1 MDVHE
6 LVTDELWAYV
16 EPLLPP
22 HPPHPKGGND
32 FKPDRPALCGIIYI
46 LREGIGWNKLPLAL
60 GCGSGS
66 TCRRRFKAWRAA
78 GVWPRLH
85 RVLLERLAGAGA
97 IDWSRVSVD
106 SASVPAKKGAPPPG
120 KTRPTGGNQARN
132 TTSRS
137 IAAAS
142 RWRPG

>member
-6 LVTDELWAYV
+6 LVTDELWAAI

-32 FKPDRPALCGIIYI
+32 FKPDRPALCGIVYI
-46 LREGIGWNKLPLAL
+46 LREGIGWNRLPLAL

-66 TCRRRFKAWRAA
+66 TCRRRFRDWRAA

-85 RVLLERLAGAGA
+85 RVLLEKLAGAGA

-106 SASVPAKKGAPPPG
+106 SASVPAKKGAPRPG
-120 KTRPTGGNQARN
+120 ETRRTGGNWAPS

-137 IAAAS
+137 SAAAS
-142 RWRPG
+142 RWRRG